1 MVISAECRANLKQ
14 VSTSTLVS
22 SKTSCSLRPKA
33 LLTHLAWSMLKVSCS
48 LEGQLVCGRVF
59 ANHQCY
65 KVWETSNFPYCTVG
79 LFTAF

>member
-48 LEGQLVCGRVF
+48 LEGQLVWRRVF

-65 KVWETSNFPYCTVG
+65 KVWETSNFFYYTVG